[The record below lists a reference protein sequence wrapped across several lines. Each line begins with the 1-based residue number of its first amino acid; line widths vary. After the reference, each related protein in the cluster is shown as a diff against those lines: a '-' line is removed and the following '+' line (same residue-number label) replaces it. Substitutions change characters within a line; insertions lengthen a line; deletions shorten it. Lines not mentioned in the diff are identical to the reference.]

1 MQGRPDEALVRSERE
16 RALSQALERVQPRD
30 RLLLRLR
37 FAEDL
42 PAREIAR
49 LMNFPT
55 LFHVYRRLNKV
66 LDGLRGSLQSLGMRD
81 AEP

>member
-1 MQGRPDEALVRSERE
+1 MLAKSERE
-16 RALSQALERVQPRD
+16 RALSQAVEGLQSRD
-30 RLLLRLR
+30 RLLIRLR

-49 LMNFPT
+49 LLGFPT

-66 LDGLRGSLQSLGMRD
+66 LEALREALQALGVQD